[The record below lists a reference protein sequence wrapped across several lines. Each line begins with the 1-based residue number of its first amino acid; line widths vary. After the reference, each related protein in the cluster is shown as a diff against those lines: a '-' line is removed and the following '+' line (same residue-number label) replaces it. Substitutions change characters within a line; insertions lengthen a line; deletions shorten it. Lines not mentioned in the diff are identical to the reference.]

1 MAEAKN
7 IVVVGGGFAGLKLA
21 RKLNGHPAYHVTLID
36 RHNYHQFQPLFYQV
50 ATASLEA
57 SSISFPLRKIFQK
70 SKNIRIRIA
79 ELIRVDK
86 SNNTI
91 FTSSG
96 TIPYDYLVL
105 ATGADTNYFG
115 NEHLKQYAFPMKTT
129 VEAMQLRNRIV
140 ENLEAAACAKDEE
153 TLRRHLNIV
162 VVGGGPTGV
171 ELSGAI
177 SEMKRFILQKDYPE
191 LDISKMH
198 IYLLEGSPNVLNS
211 MSPAAKAKAREY
223 LTKMGV
229 DIHTQTVVQ
238 DYDGKNAI
246 LKNGTTI
253 PAALVIWAAG
263 IRGNLPEGIDP
274 GLISPGNRIKV
285 DPTFKVLGSDNV
297 FAIGDISY
305 MEHPDFP
312 KGIPQLANVAI
323 EEAAYLAG
331 NFKRM
336 AEGKE
341 LSPFHFKFQGSM
353 ATVGRNKAVVDLN
366 KPRISFQGLFAWFV
380 WMSVHLFLLMGFK
393 NRLLVFIN
401 WGYKYIT
408 FDNSLRLIYTRPP
421 YPIHEEEEAMAPLSA
436 NT

>member
-1 MAEAKN
+1 MAEAKH
-7 IVVVGGGFAGLKLA
+7 VVIVGGGFAGLKLA
-21 RKLNGHPAYHVTLID
+21 RKLNGHPAYHVTLVD

-86 SNNTI
+86 DNNTI
-91 FTSSG
+91 HTTFG
-96 TIPYDYLVL
+96 AIPYDYLVL

-140 ENLEAAACAKDEE
+140 ENLEAAACAGDEE
-153 TLRRHLNIV
+153 TRQRHLNIV

-191 LDISKMH
+191 LDITKMH
-198 IYLLEGSPNVLNS
+198 IYLLEGSPNVLNA
-211 MSPAAKAKAREY
+211 MSPSSKAKARQY

-229 DIHTQTVVQ
+229 DIHTGTVVQ
-238 DYDGKNAI
+238 DYDGKQAV
-246 LKNGTTI
+246 LKDGTTI
-253 PAALVIWAAG
+253 PAALVIWTAG
-263 IRGNLPEGIDP
+263 IRGNMPEGIDP
-274 GLISPGNRIKV
+274 SLISPGNRIKV
-285 DPTFKVLGSDNV
+285 DPAGKVLGSSNV
-297 FAIGDISY
+297 FALGDIAF
-305 MEHPDFP
+305 MENPDFP
-312 KGIPQLANVAI
+312 RGLPQLANVAI
-323 EEAAYLAG
+323 AQADHLAK

-336 AEGKE
+336 ASGHAV
-341 LSPFHFKFQGSM
+341 LQPFDFKYQGSM

-366 KPRISFQGLFAWFV
+366 APKISFQGFFAWVV

-401 WGYKYIT
+401 WGYKYLT

-421 YPIHEEEEAMAPLSA
+421 YPIHEEEDVRTAV
-436 NT
+436 

>member
-1 MAEAKN
+1 MAEAKHLV
-7 IVVVGGGFAGLKLA
+7 IVGGGFAGLVLA
-21 RKLNGHPAYHVTLID
+21 RKLNGHPAYRITLID

-70 SKNIRIRIA
+70 SKNVRIRIA
-79 ELIRVDK
+79 ELYRIDK
-86 SNNTI
+86 EKNTI
-91 FTSSG
+91 HTSTG
-96 TIPYDYLVL
+96 EIPYDYLVL

-115 NEHLKQYAFPMKTT
+115 NDHIKQYAFPMKTT

-140 ENLEAAACAKDEE
+140 ENLEAAACATDEE
-153 TLRRHLNIV
+153 TLQRHLNVV

-198 IYLLEGSPNVLNS
+198 IYLVESSPNVLNA
-211 MSPAAKAKAREY
+211 MSPAAKEKAREY

-229 DIHTQTVVQ
+229 EVNTGAAVK
-238 DYDGKNAI
+238 DYDGKDAI
-246 LKNGTTI
+246 LKDGSTI
-253 PAALVIWAAG
+253 PAALLIWAAG
-263 IRGNLPEGIDP
+263 IRGNLPQGVDP
-274 GLISPGNRIKV
+274 ALVSPGNRIKV
-285 DPTFKVLGSDNV
+285 DASSRVLDSPNV
-297 FAIGDISY
+297 FAVGDISF
-305 MEHPDFP
+305 MENPDFP
-312 KGIPQLANVAI
+312 KGLPQLANVAI
-323 EEAAYLAG
+323 AQATHLAY
-331 NFKRM
+331 NFKRL
-336 AEGKE
+336 ASGHTDFK
-341 LSPFHFKFQGSM
+341 PFNFKYQGSM

-366 KPRISFQGLFAWFV
+366 SPKVSFQGFFAWIV

-421 YPIHEEEEAMAPLSA
+421 YPIHEEEEVKNAV
-436 NT
+436 